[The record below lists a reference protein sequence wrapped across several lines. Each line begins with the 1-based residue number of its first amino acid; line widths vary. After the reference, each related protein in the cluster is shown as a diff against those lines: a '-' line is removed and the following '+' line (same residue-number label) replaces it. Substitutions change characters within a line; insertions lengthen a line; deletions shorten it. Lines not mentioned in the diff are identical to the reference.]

1 MKLDLSEKYRLV
13 NNSWNYVV
21 VISLVTTL
29 LTLAIIPSVRNDID
43 KQSLF
48 LYSIKVGLLS
58 IAILIFFFF
67 IIQRL
72 LPKYFEQKNYTFGRH
87 IVFLQLL
94 AGSISLGLYILAK
107 RNNLVHHDLGV
118 FFYKVLPLYF
128 LYIFLPFFTMIV
140 LLFFVLKKIH
150 LGKARELNTILKG
163 NPSLESNLSFESLGL
178 HSNRILHMKVR
189 RRKSSTLW
197 YLDDKERI
205 GSMEVDNNSI
215 VEKIMNSDSYVEIQ
229 PRVYINL
236 ANLVHVEGTA
246 QGYVLFMN
254 KMKHEIMVYF
264 AFMENFEKK
273 ILECK

>member
-1 MKLDLSEKYRLV
+1 MKLDLSDKYRLV

-48 LYSIKVGLLS
+48 TYSIKVGLLS

-72 LPKYFEQKNYTFGRH
+72 LPKYFEQKNYTLGRH

-107 RNNLVHHDLGV
+107 KNNLINHDLGV

-128 LYIFLPFFTMIV
+128 FYVFLPFFAMIV
-140 LLFFVLKKIH
+140 LLFFVLKNMH
-150 LGKARELNTILKG
+150 LGKARELNAILKG
-163 NPSLESNLSFESLGL
+163 NASLESDYSVASLGIK
-178 HSNRILHMKVR
+178 SSRILKMKLR
-189 RRKSSTLW
+189 RRKSSKLW
-197 YLDDKERI
+197 YLDDKERVE
-205 GSMEVDNNSI
+205 SMEIENYSI
-215 VEKIMNSDSYVEIQ
+215 VENIMNSDSYVEIQ
-229 PRVYINL
+229 PRVYVNL
-236 ANLVHVEGTA
+236 ANLVHVEGTS

-254 KMKHEIMVYF
+254 KMKHGIMVYF
-264 AFMENFEKK
+264 AFMEKFEKK
-273 ILECK
+273 ILEYK